1 VRNASLY
8 GLADGVAR
16 GGAPGAR
23 LAVYKV
29 CWDGQCTGG
38 GDVLA
43 GIDDAVADGVDIIS
57 VSVAMADA
65 PESVDDSIA
74 VGAFH
79 ALRRGVVTSVAA
91 GANCGPTLG
100 TVSNVAPWMIAAAA
114 TNSDRKIFSKVVL
127 GNGKHFLVSTSIVL
141 GISHILIMTNNTC
154 FLPNSF
160 CRQIPSTPFSYCQAS
175 TRGGSWV
182 STYSIQ
188 KVCYTLYI
196 SNQGHNL

>member
-1 VRNASLY
+1 
-8 GLADGVAR
+8 
-16 GGAPGAR
+16 
-23 LAVYKV
+23 
-29 CWDGQCTGG
+29 
-38 GDVLA
+38 
-43 GIDDAVADGVDIIS
+43 
-57 VSVAMADA
+57 MADA
-65 PESVDDSIA
+65 PEYVDDSIA

-160 CRQIPSTPFSYCQAS
+160 CRQIPSTPFLILSS
-175 TRGGSWV
+175 EHSWWILGKH
-182 STYSIQ
+182 IQ
-188 KVCYTLYI
+188 YTKGLLYFVYI
-196 SNQGHNL
+196 